1 MADVESI
8 KSPGSSPS
16 RPKGPDPLV
25 DVAAKPTKFQVWRE
39 GGEGGRGEERDCGVC
54 SREGAEC
61 LRVVHVCARGG
72 HRGGS
77 YYPGLSQTTC

>member
-39 GGEGGRGEERDCGVC
+39 GGEGREGRGEG
-54 SREGAEC
+54 
-61 LRVVHVCARGG
+61 LRCV
-72 HRGGS
+72 
-77 YYPGLSQTTC
+77 